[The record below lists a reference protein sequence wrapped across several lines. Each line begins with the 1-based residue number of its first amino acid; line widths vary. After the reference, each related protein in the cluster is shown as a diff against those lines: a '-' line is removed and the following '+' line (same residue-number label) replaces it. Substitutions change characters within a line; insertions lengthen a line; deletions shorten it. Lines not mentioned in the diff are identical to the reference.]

1 MGFVKHVVWSLCLL
15 GVLCTSN
22 AGAQVPDNKKPEVK
36 ATVVEK
42 KPIRVVPSDGCNLT
56 IDEQIDDH
64 RLVMKLDSPCH
75 NWFSVQ
81 LADLPTDAPV
91 IIGLSM
97 EGMDTKNKADV
108 KKWVGLMPVIT
119 YGDPANPD
127 GMECFQLDE
136 KGRWVSSDPFKT
148 GDARYAGTGKTPVQ
162 TVIPAAAAA
171 EFLSKD
177 GKTWEPY
184 KEVDKAE
191 AVTELNIF
199 RITQRFTLPN
209 ATISMRV
216 PYTYTHELAYLEK
229 LKAAKISG
237 VTVDK
242 VSYGHEAW
250 INAKGVMERRYVQII
265 RFEAPAN
272 PGENLALRPTILVYA
287 REHATEPDGSIAI
300 EGMVNWLVSSDP
312 AAVKARTTANWLFF
326 PILDPDGTTHS
337 VFRVAD
343 DFSPNAEMRDET
355 YMTALYMV
363 EKWID
368 TGHRVDLAIN
378 LHSLECTEGPNLDSP
393 FITIGQKKS
402 IVAFNTQAFARVKKA
417 GFETGKPDGWATGG
431 VSARFAYWFY
441 RGFST
446 QGMSFEM
453 NTRYPKNR
461 LNITQQKKLGVTLID
476 GAVDYVQGKDFETV
490 RTGITDRLA
499 ARPAERDKW
508 FKARRVSIK
517 YRTLYELYLKGY

>member
-1 MGFVKHVVWSLCLL
+1 MMKRITHVSLYVVAVIGL
-15 GVLCTSN
+15 LCTSP
-22 AGAQVPDNKKPEVK
+22 ASAQGDVIAAPPPVGQG
-36 ATVVEK
+36 
-42 KPIRVVPSDGCNLT
+42 IRVVPFDGNNLI
-56 IDEQIDDH
+56 IDK
-64 RLVMKLDSPCH
+64 LVDEHTLELKLDPPCH

-91 IIGLSM
+91 QLSFTLKS
-97 EGMDTKNKADV
+97 EDTKNKADV

-136 KGRWVSSDPFKT
+136 QGRWVSSDPFKT
-148 GDARYAGTGKTPVQ
+148 GDARFAGTGKTPVQ

-199 RITQRFTLPN
+199 RITQRFTLPT

-216 PYTYTHELAYLEK
+216 PYTYTHELAYLDK
-229 LKAAKISG
+229 LKAAKING
-237 VTVDK
+237 VFVDN
-242 VSYGHEAW
+242 YGFCKDAFM
-250 INAKGVMERRYVQII
+250 NAKGEMEQRQIYCI

-272 PGENLALRPTILVYA
+272 PEENLALRPTIVVYA
-287 REHATEPDGSIAI
+287 REHATEPDGSVAI

-312 AAVKARTTANWLFF
+312 AAVKARTNANWLFF
-326 PILDPDGTTHS
+326 PILDPDGTARS

-343 DFSPNAEMRDET
+343 DFTPNAEMRVET
-355 YMTALYMV
+355 YQTALYLV

-378 LHSLECTEGPNLDSP
+378 LHSLEGTEGPNLGSP
-393 FITIGQKKS
+393 FISYYGHNKS
-402 IVAFNTQAFARVKKA
+402 IVAFNTQAFARVKKV
-417 GFETGKPDGWATGG
+417 GFETGKQEGWHTGG
-431 VSARFAYWFY
+431 VRARFVDWFY

-461 LNITQQKKLGVTLID
+461 LNITQQKKLGATLID

-508 FKARRVSIK
+508 FKDRRVPIK
-517 YRTLYELYLKGY
+517 YCTLYELYLKGY

>member
-1 MGFVKHVVWSLCLL
+1 MKRITHVSLYVFAVI
-15 GVLCTSN
+15 GMLCASQ
-22 AGAQVPDNKKPEVK
+22 ASAQGDV
-36 ATVVEK
+36 ATAPTPVRQG
-42 KPIRVVPSDGCNLT
+42 IRVVPFDGNNLI
-56 IDEQIDDH
+56 IDKQVDEH
-64 RLVMKLDSPCH
+64 TLELKLDPPCH

-91 IIGLSM
+91 QLSFTLKS
-97 EGMDTKNKADV
+97 EDTMNTADV

-136 KGRWVSSDPFKT
+136 KGHWVSSDPFKT

-162 TVIPAAAAA
+162 MVIPAAAAA

-216 PYTYTHELAYLEK
+216 PYTYTHEIAYLEK
-229 LKAAKISG
+229 LKAAKING
-237 VTVDK
+237 VFVDN
-242 VSYGHEAW
+242 YGFCKDAW
-250 INAKGVMERRYVQII
+250 RNAKGERERRHIYCI
-265 RFEAPAN
+265 RFEAPVN
-272 PGENLALRPTILVYA
+272 PGENLALRPTIVVYA
-287 REHATEPDGSIAI
+287 REHATEPDGSVAI

-312 AAVKARTTANWLFF
+312 AAVKARTNANWLFF
-326 PILDPDGTTHS
+326 PILDPDGTARS

-343 DFSPNAEMRDET
+343 DFTPSAVMRVET
-355 YMTALYMV
+355 YQTALYMV

-378 LHSLECTEGPNLDSP
+378 LHSLECTEGPNLDCP
-393 FITIGQKKS
+393 FITYGQNKS

-417 GFETGKPDGWATGG
+417 GFETGQPDGWAVGG

-461 LNITQQKKLGVTLID
+461 LNITQQKKLGATLID
-476 GAVDYVQGKDFETV
+476 GAVDYVQSKDFVTV

-508 FKARRVSIK
+508 FKEKRETIDDRSLFD
-517 YRTLYELYLKGY
+517 LYWKGY